1 MADPKDLRVVIVGA
15 GMGGLGTALAFA
27 KKGFKNIN
35 VYENAP
41 NLGFV
46 GAGIQMPPNVAR
58 VLDRL
63 GVWDEIVADSTD
75 VQGTSIRQ
83 GSTDEELSHVAM
95 PNMREKYGYPHCT
108 GHRASLAGGMYA
120 GCQREPAITFH
131 FSHTLL
137 RIDSYAPTALLTFQ
151 PPGADAAPV
160 QVPADVVLA
169 ADGIKSVTRTQM
181 LASLSLTM
189 RESDT
194 GQAAYRIMLPRAA
207 MAHDPELLA
216 LLDSSTVVRWIGP
229 RRHIIAYPVSNHTI
243 YNLSTA
249 QPDDAFAAAT
259 NATYTTLGS
268 KSQMREVYAD
278 FCPLVQRMLDLV
290 PGDDVVEWKLRAYEE
305 LPTWTRGAVALVG
318 DACHPTLPHLSQGAA
333 MAVEDG
339 AVLAECLSRV
349 PVGGGAEAVAR
360 ALKVYELLRK
370 PRTSQLVE
378 LAAHSGRVLH
388 LGEGQAKEERD
399 RLFRDNGRGGSVPDK
414 WASPD
419 VQQMIYSYD
428 CVKDAE
434 ERFEELYA
442 GLEGQAAG
450 KL

>member
-1 MADPKDLRVVIVGA
+1 
-15 GMGGLGTALAFA
+15 
-27 KKGFKNIN
+27 
-35 VYENAP
+35 
-41 NLGFV
+41 
-46 GAGIQMPPNVAR
+46 
-58 VLDRL
+58 
-63 GVWDEIVADSTD
+63 
-75 VQGTSIRQ
+75 
-83 GSTDEELSHVAM
+83 M

-120 GCQREPAITFH
+120 GCLREPAITFH

-137 RIDSYAPTALLTFQ
+137 RIDSYAPTALLAFQ
-151 PPGADAAPV
+151 PGPSADTPPV

-181 LASLSLTM
+181 LASLSLTTT
-189 RESDT
+189 ESDT
-194 GQAAYRIMLPRAA
+194 GQAAYRIMLPRSA
-207 MAHDPELLA
+207 MSSDPELLA

-249 QPDDAFAAAT
+249 QPDDAFASAT
-259 NATYTTLGS
+259 NATYTTRGS
-268 KSQMREVYAD
+268 KAQMRAVYAD

-290 PGDDVVEWKLRAYEE
+290 PGDDVVEWKLRTYEE
-305 LPTWTRGAVALVG
+305 LATWTRGSVALVG

-333 MAVEDG
+333 MAVEDA
-339 AVLAECLSRV
+339 AVLAECVARV

-360 ALKVYELLRK
+360 ALEVYEMLRK

-388 LGEGQAKEERD
+388 LGEGQAREERD

-419 VQQMIYSYD
+419 VQQMIYSFD

-434 ERFEELYA
+434 ERFDGLYA
-442 GLEGQAAG
+442 GLQEGDATAG